1 MFGPHRSRTELY
13 GFQPGVR
20 FNLDVQMPGTWTSMY
35 CMKSRAKTSTYI
47 PTDNNV
53 QQHQLRKP
61 EPPSLIHPVVHMTIA
76 PLARP
81 RSSALCALLYLFICN
96 SYMPRGRPPRIDF
109 DIWINCRRML
119 QHFIVARNVQN
130 VVHLNPRTLRRHYL
144 QAVRLRSNF
153 SNE

>member
-96 SYMPRGRPPRIDF
+96 SYMPRGRSLLVMCKTSSILIHGPFGVITF
-109 DIWINCRRML
+109 RR
-119 QHFIVARNVQN
+119 FGF
-130 VVHLNPRTLRRHYL
+130 VVISAT
-144 QAVRLRSNF
+144 
-153 SNE
+153 NEDQVLSPIHKSDHRKSKV